1 VMTSLS
7 KVEFPTEM
15 EWINGV
21 IKYENDVS
29 GQDILMEDKK
39 T

>member
-1 VMTSLS
+1 
-7 KVEFPTEM
+7 M